1 MKSNNKYQG
10 LLVAFF
16 MTLALDTTMTFVMI
30 SLNTGWNEGFI
41 YRLIN
46 SWLIGFIVAFPTS
59 ILAIP
64 IAKKLA
70 TKLVK

>member
-1 MKSNNKYQG
+1 MKSNSRFHG

-41 YRLIN
+41 YRFIIG
-46 SWLIGFIVAFPTS
+46 WIIGFIVAFPTS
-59 ILAIP
+59 ILSFP
-64 IAKKLA
+64 IARKIA
-70 TKLVK
+70 IKLVK

>member
-1 MKSNNKYQG
+1 MRSHNRLYG

-30 SLNTGWNEGFI
+30 SLNTGWSEGFI
-41 YRLIN
+41 YRFFSN
-46 SWLIGFIVAFPTS
+46 WLISFIVAFPTS

-64 IAKKLA
+64 IARKLA
-70 TKLVK
+70 TKFSK